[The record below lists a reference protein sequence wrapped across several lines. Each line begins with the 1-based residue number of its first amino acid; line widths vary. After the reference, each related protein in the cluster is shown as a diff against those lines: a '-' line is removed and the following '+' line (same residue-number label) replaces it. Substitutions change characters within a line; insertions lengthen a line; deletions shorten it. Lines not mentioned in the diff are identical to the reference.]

1 MNTMIAKKTIIT
13 MLREASDYFKNNS
26 VVMQFIPIF
35 LILAYLTHQYE
46 FTMLSH
52 SILGK
57 LFAVVLILYYTRMD
71 FVYGTVC
78 CAVVIWYYQQ
88 TEMEG
93 FELEKKKIERFYL
106 LGHSMGGMIVQEMVK
121 LVGEKILKL
130 ICYGTGPRGN
140 IPGRFETIDVSR
152 DKLKINGLDNT
163 AYRIAKTWFI
173 EEDKSKYFYLCEE
186 AGKQTSLEAADNA
199 LVAMKNW
206 SGIEN
211 LKNIKN
217 ETLII
222 WGDQDKAYNFNQVE
236 TLKENITNSDLRIV
250 DGCSHNVHLEK
261 PDEFNTI
268 VSEFLQKN

>member
-1 MNTMIAKKTIIT
+1 MQDIFVEDVGNGTSLVLVHGFLGSSEMWRLQIDFFKENYRVFAPALPGFGKSNNVNSCDSIECMAK
-13 MLREASDYFKNNS
+13 
-26 VVMQFIPIF
+26 
-35 LILAYLTHQYE
+35 
-46 FTMLSH
+46 
-52 SILGK
+52 SILT
-57 LFAVVLILYYTRMD
+57 I
-71 FVYGTVC
+71 
-78 CAVVIWYYQQ
+78 
-88 TEMEG
+88 
-93 FELEKKKIERFYL
+93 LEKKKIERFYL

-121 LVGEKILKL
+121 LAGEKILKL

-186 AGKQTSLEAADNA
+186 AGKQTSIEAADNG

-206 SGIEN
+206 DGVKN
-211 LKNIKN
+211 LQNIKN

-236 TLKENITNSDLRIV
+236 TLNDNIPNSNLKIIK
-250 DGCSHNVHLEK
+250 GCSHNVHLEK

-268 VSEFLQKN
+268 VSEFLKKN